1 MQYLYST
8 LKSYKD
14 TEVLVALGYNC
25 LNRCVMGCFISV
37 QSVTKSLCACL
48 KKTYCVSLHCRYR
61 LQFNVTH
68 RLTLRTTKLLS
79 H

>member
-25 LNRCVMGCFISV
+25 LNRCVLGCFISV
-37 QSVTKSLCACL
+37 HTVTKSVCMPKEDLLCIIA
-48 KKTYCVSLHCRYR
+48 
-61 LQFNVTH
+61 LQIQ
-68 RLTLRTTKLLS
+68 TTV
-79 H
+79 